1 MTSAGR
7 KCQTIKNIGVFTTA
21 AKWMDGCMS
30 ESDQLCNVIYSRI
43 LHVKVVFY
51 ANARS

>member
-1 MTSAGR
+1 MSNDTKHWWFHSCGEMD
-7 KCQTIKNIGVFTTA
+7 G
-21 AKWMDGCMS
+21 WMDVCMS
-30 ESDQLCNVIYSRI
+30 ESDQLCNVISRI